1 MKIFAIILPW
11 SILLVIVAVGI
22 TSWQWAI
29 YTAEETAAW
38 QSSYAAQI
46 EVRKV
51 VETDRQN
58 IRDDLATSSADL
70 AHATTLTYDWATASG
85 QHQATIQ
92 AHASATPYPTYT
104 IPPTQTAYP
113 TYTPKPTATR
123 RPTYTP
129 RPTYTRYPTPTRYIR
144 FRTPTPFYR
153 PTPTSIWN
161 ITIPTR
167 IIPTRTVTSTQIRC
181 TAAPDFHQTAG
192 SPGVGDTVHIY
203 TGVKVETS
211 DGQGRGYVEYHNQ
224 HKWVVTAAHVVAG
237 HRTVQVEGKTYS
249 VHSRHPDKD
258 VAFIY
263 IGPAPY
269 TTGSGFDADC
279 LGRHSFS
286 PLIRAYEH
294 SSQYNWG
301 SSSPDGDECYIRNT
315 YFYRLSA
322 DPTYS
327 GNSGSPVVNTSA
339 DRLIGIL
346 ICGDADETIV
356 IPAGEYSDLIPDR
369 P

>member
-11 SILLVIVAVGI
+11 SILLIIAAVGI
-22 TSWQWAI
+22 TTWQWAI
-29 YTAEETAAW
+29 YNAQQTAVWEGT
-38 QSSYAAQI
+38 YAAQNKAREI
-46 EVRKV
+46 

-58 IRDDLATSSADL
+58 IRYDLATANAEL
-70 AHATTLTYDWATASG
+70 AHSTTLTYDWATASG
-85 QHQATIQ
+85 QYQATIQ

-123 RPTYTP
+123 RPTHTP
-129 RPTYTRYPTPTRYIR
+129 RPTYTRYPTPTRYVR
-144 FRTPTPFYR
+144 FQTPTPSYR

-167 IIPTRTVTSTQIRC
+167 TVTSAQIRC
-181 TAAPDFHQTAG
+181 TAAPDFHQAAG

-211 DGQGRGYVEYHNQ
+211 AGQGRGYIEYHNG

-237 HRTVQVEGKTYS
+237 SRTVQVEGKSYS

-263 IGPAPY
+263 IGPAPNS
-269 TTGSGFDADC
+269 TGGFDADC

-286 PLIRAYEH
+286 PIIRAYEH
-294 SSQYNWG
+294 SSEYSWG
-301 SSSPDGDECYIRNT
+301 SSPDGDECYIRNT

-322 DPTYS
+322 DTTYQ

-346 ICGDADETIV
+346 ICGDDEETIV